1 MKKITQTIQ
10 KESKTSE
17 NGVGVK
23 GGEKPVT
30 TGIDFVK
37 ELFVIP
43 DPQNPTRKICI
54 LLMDTQGLWDPNT
67 DSKCNG
73 SIFGL
78 SCTLSSYLIFNHMG
92 VLSSENLSQLA
103 TLTDFSSGLAKIQC
117 KGKKAFQQLT
127 ILFRDCKDID
137 KRYDREIANEVMAE
151 KWDELINSPAYK
163 KHTSKLQECFEG
175 FDAMYIC
182 KPGDI
187 DTPTYDGNL
196 DEVNDLFFVLMGHF
210 IEDIFMKIRPRVIGG
225 EEVTGKTFIDY
236 SVNFSNLF
244 RNEDTYPDSSMIM
257 DAACDVSN
265 CKIIDNYCV
274 V

>member
-1 MKKITQTIQ
+1 
-10 KESKTSE
+10 
-17 NGVGVK
+17 
-23 GGEKPVT
+23 
-30 TGIDFVK
+30 
-37 ELFVIP
+37 
-43 DPQNPTRKICI
+43 
-54 LLMDTQGLWDPNT
+54 
-67 DSKCNG
+67 
-73 SIFGL
+73 
-78 SCTLSSYLIFNHMG
+78 MG

-103 TLTDFSSGLAKIQC
+103 ILTDFSSGLSKIQC
-117 KGKKAFQQLT
+117 KGKKAFQKLT

-137 KRYDREIANEVMAE
+137 KRFTREEADEVMAE
-151 KWDELINSPAYK
+151 KWNALNTQSAYK
-163 KHTSKLQECFEG
+163 KHTSKLRDCFEG

-187 DTPTYDGNL
+187 DTREYDGNL
-196 DEVNDLFFVLMGHF
+196 DEVNDLFFVLIGHF
-210 IEDIFMKIRPRVIGG
+210 IEDIFMKIRPRMIGG

-257 DAACDVSN
+257 DAACAVSN

>member
-1 MKKITQTIQ
+1 MQSLLNSNSSMNRNAVDTR
-10 KESKTSE
+10 
-17 NGVGVK
+17 

-67 DSKCNG
+67 NSKCNG

-117 KGKKAFQQLT
+117 QGKKAFQQLT
-127 ILFRDCKDID
+127 ILFSDRKDID
-137 KRYDREIANEVMAE
+137 KRFTREEADEVMAQ
-151 KWDELINSPAYK
+151 KWNELNS
-163 KHTSKLQECFEG
+163 Q
-175 FDAMYIC
+175 
-182 KPGDI
+182 
-187 DTPTYDGNL
+187 PTY
-196 DEVNDLFFVLMGHF
+196 
-210 IEDIFMKIRPRVIGG
+210 
-225 EEVTGKTFIDY
+225 
-236 SVNFSNLF
+236 
-244 RNEDTYPDSSMIM
+244 
-257 DAACDVSN
+257 
-265 CKIIDNYCV
+265 
-274 V
+274 

>member
-1 MKKITQTIQ
+1 
-10 KESKTSE
+10 
-17 NGVGVK
+17 
-23 GGEKPVT
+23 
-30 TGIDFVK
+30 
-37 ELFVIP
+37 
-43 DPQNPTRKICI
+43 
-54 LLMDTQGLWDPNT
+54 MDTQGLWDPTT

-137 KRYDREIANEVMAE
+137 TDTTREEANKIMRV
-151 KWDELINSPAYK
+151 KKDELINSPAYK

-187 DTPTYDGNL
+187 DTPMYDGNL

-210 IEDIFMKIRPRVIGG
+210 IEDIFMKIRPRMIGG

>member
-1 MKKITQTIQ
+1 
-10 KESKTSE
+10 
-17 NGVGVK
+17 
-23 GGEKPVT
+23 
-30 TGIDFVK
+30 
-37 ELFVIP
+37 
-43 DPQNPTRKICI
+43 
-54 LLMDTQGLWDPNT
+54 MDTQGLWDPNT

-137 KRYDREIANEVMAE
+137 TDTTREEANKIMRV
-151 KWDELINSPAYK
+151 KKDELINSPAYK

-187 DTPTYDGNL
+187 DTREYDGNL
-196 DEVNDLFFVLMGHF
+196 DEVNDLKMPFTAEYVMKHYVSIGQYNNLIYGGIATVSSVL
-210 IEDIFMKIRPRVIGG
+210 
-225 EEVTGKTFIDY
+225 
-236 SVNFSNLF
+236 FSELSDF
-244 RNEDTYPDSSMIM
+244 
-257 DAACDVSN
+257 
-265 CKIIDNYCV
+265 
-274 V
+274 

>member
-1 MKKITQTIQ
+1 
-10 KESKTSE
+10 
-17 NGVGVK
+17 
-23 GGEKPVT
+23 
-30 TGIDFVK
+30 
-37 ELFVIP
+37 
-43 DPQNPTRKICI
+43 
-54 LLMDTQGLWDPNT
+54 MDTQGLWDPNT

-117 KGKKAFQQLT
+117 QGKKAFQQLT
-127 ILFRDCKDID
+127 ILFRDCKDISVRYSPAEAASVISR
-137 KRYDREIANEVMAE
+137 KRQDLDTAV
-151 KWDELINSPAYK
+151 AYK
-163 KHTSKLQECFEG
+163 KHTDKLRECFEG

-187 DTPTYDGNL
+187 DTSLYDGDL

-236 SVNFSNLF
+236 SINFSVLF
-244 RNEDTYPDSSMIM
+244 QNEDTYPDSSMIM

>member
-1 MKKITQTIQ
+1 
-10 KESKTSE
+10 
-17 NGVGVK
+17 
-23 GGEKPVT
+23 
-30 TGIDFVK
+30 
-37 ELFVIP
+37 
-43 DPQNPTRKICI
+43 
-54 LLMDTQGLWDPNT
+54 MDKQGLWDPNT

-117 KGKKAFQQLT
+117 QGKKAFQQLT

-137 KRYDREIANEVMAE
+137 KRFTREEADEVMAE
-151 KWDELINSPAYK
+151 KWNALNTQPAYK
-163 KHTSKLQECFEG
+163 KHTSKLRECFEG

-187 DTPTYDGNL
+187 DTPKYDGNL

-210 IEDIFMKIRPRVIGG
+210 IEDIFMKIRPRIIGG
-225 EEVTGKTFIDY
+225 EEVTGETFVKY
-236 SVNFSNLF
+236 AESFSELF
-244 RNEDTYPDSSMIM
+244 MKEDTYPNSDMIM

-265 CKIIDNYCV
+265 CKMIDNYCIV
-274 V
+274 YPRCLESI